1 MKSKIKVRQN
11 RSAARP
17 SPQAKTN
24 RNHKPENV
32 RIVINDES
40 GKPFADFEIPKAFHA
55 AMQRDAQAKS
65 ISMIQWIENAVRAA
79 IENRKPAKNP
89 PAPDNGDD
97 KITLLFFS
105 GREDTSIAHV
115 DLTKEQFAA
124 ITRHATS
131 TGISLEQA
139 LNVGILRILAAFE
152 DDGLSELEITHIK
165 VSGLLQ
171 LLADKF
177 EHLAQVDGTE
187 FSGAHA
193 RKFTD
198 AAGLLVSDAQA
209 LLVKSFKAVFQAAH
223 PMRPEVAS

>member
-1 MKSKIKVRQN
+1 MKTNQVRQN
-11 RSAARP
+11 CSAARP
-17 SPQAKTN
+17 PSQAKTN

-65 ISMIQWIENAVRAA
+65 ISMMQWVENAVRAA

-89 PAPDNGDD
+89 PAPLNGDD

-105 GREDTSIAHV
+105 SCDVEPIAHA
-115 DLTKEQFAA
+115 DLTKEHFAA
-124 ITRHATS
+124 ITHYAAS
-131 TGISLEQA
+131 AGISLEQA
-139 LNVGILRILAAFE
+139 MNRGIARILAAFE

-177 EHLAQVDGTE
+177 EHLARLDGTNSSGKHANQ
-187 FSGAHA
+187 FSSSI
-193 RKFTD
+193 
-198 AAGLLVSDAQA
+198 GLLVSDAQES
-209 LLVKSFKAVFQAAH
+209 LQKTFNAVFQAAH
-223 PMRPEVAS
+223 PMRPEAAS

>member
-1 MKSKIKVRQN
+1 MKTNQVRLN

-17 SPQAKTN
+17 SPQVKTN

-32 RIVINDES
+32 RIVLWNED
-40 GKPFADFEIPKAFHA
+40 GKVFAEFEIPKVMHA
-55 AMQRDAQAKS
+55 AMQRAAQSAGVS
-65 ISMIQWIENAVRAA
+65 LWEWMQSAVREKIASG
-79 IENRKPAKNP
+79 KPAKNP
-89 PAPDNGDD
+89 PAPVNGDD
-97 KITLLFFS
+97 NISLLFFS
-105 GREDTSIAHV
+105 EREETSIAHV

-131 TGISLEQA
+131 AGISLEQS
-139 LNVGILRILAAFE
+139 LNNGIMRILAAFE

-177 EHLAQVDGTE
+177 ELLDRLAGTD
-187 FSGAHA
+187 FIGAHA
-193 RKFTD
+193 RRFSD
-198 AAGLLVSDAQA
+198 EAGLLVSDAQA
-209 LLVKSFKAVFQAAH
+209 SLKKTFNAVFQAAH